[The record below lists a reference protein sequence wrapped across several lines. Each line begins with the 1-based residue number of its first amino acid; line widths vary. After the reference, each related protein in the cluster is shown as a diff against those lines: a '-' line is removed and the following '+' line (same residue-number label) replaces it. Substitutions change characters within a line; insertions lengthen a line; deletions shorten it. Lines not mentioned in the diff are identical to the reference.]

1 MNSIRKPT
9 GVVPSVGQLFNSP
22 HQTDLPTS
30 RKKTMKYARAIAF
43 AALAGITIISTGC
56 AVGRGQQTA
65 GAYVDDAAITTAV
78 KAKFA
83 SDKTVSATALNVET
97 LNGTV
102 QLSGFAKSATEKAQA
117 ETIARDTKNV
127 RAVRNDIV
135 VRP

>member
-1 MNSIRKPT
+1 M
-9 GVVPSVGQLFNSP
+9 
-22 HQTDLPTS
+22 QTDRRGAVS
-30 RKKTMKYARAIAF
+30 RLAFQLSAPHKFINLKENTMKYARAIAF

-83 SDKTVSATALNVET
+83 ADKTVSATSLNVET

>member
-1 MNSIRKPT
+1 
-9 GVVPSVGQLFNSP
+9 
-22 HQTDLPTS
+22 
-30 RKKTMKYARAIAF
+30 MKYARAIAF

-56 AVGRGQQTA
+56 AVGRGQETA
-65 GAYVDDAAITTAV
+65 GSFVDDSAITTAV
-78 KAKFA
+78 KAKYA
-83 SDKTVSATALNVET
+83 LDKSVAMTSIGVET

-117 ETIARDTKNV
+117 EAIARDTKNV

>member
-1 MNSIRKPT
+1 
-9 GVVPSVGQLFNSP
+9 
-22 HQTDLPTS
+22 
-30 RKKTMKYARAIAF
+30 
-43 AALAGITIISTGC
+43 
-56 AVGRGQQTA
+56 
-65 GAYVDDAAITTAV
+65 
-78 KAKFA
+78 
-83 SDKTVSATALNVET
+83 VET